1 MLALMKRIFER
12 FQSLRQYDRTALIA
26 YLTAGYPDLQ
36 TTVATMHACA
46 EAGCDLIEV
55 GVPFSDPMA
64 DGPAIEKAMV
74 RSLAGGTTLQSV
86 MDCVSLFRK
95 TDRTTPVVLF
105 GYANPFYQYG
115 YDRLAKEAKRV
126 GVDGFLVV
134 DLPPEEADELVQ
146 LESYNGLDFIGLFTP
161 TSSDARTRT
170 IAQRATGFAYYVSM
184 AGVTGG
190 GISGLETIA
199 KRVASVRTSTQL
211 PVAVGFGIRTGE
223 DARAVSKFADGVV
236 IGSELIRRMEKA
248 GSAEAPAA
256 AGAFIADIR
265 AALDRAS

>member
-1 MLALMKRIFER
+1 MKRISER
-12 FQSLRQYDRTALIA
+12 FQTLHQYDRTALIA
-26 YLTAGYPDLQ
+26 YLTAGDPDLT
-36 TTVATMHACA
+36 TTVAAMHACA

-74 RSLAGGTTLQSV
+74 RSLANGTTLQSV
-86 MDCVSLFRK
+86 MDCVADFRE

-115 YDRLAKEAKRV
+115 YDRLAQEARRV

-146 LESYNGLDFIGLFTP
+146 LDSYKDLAFIGLFTP
-161 TSSDARTRT
+161 TSSDARSAT
-170 IAQRATGFAYYVSM
+170 IAQRASGFAYYVSM
-184 AGVTGG
+184 TGVTGG
-190 GISGLETIA
+190 GITGLDGIA
-199 KRVASVRTSTQL
+199 KRVASVQAITQL

-223 DARAVSKFADGVV
+223 DARAVSQFADGVV

-248 GSAEAPAA
+248 GPTGAPAA

-265 AALDRAS
+265 AALDSSN